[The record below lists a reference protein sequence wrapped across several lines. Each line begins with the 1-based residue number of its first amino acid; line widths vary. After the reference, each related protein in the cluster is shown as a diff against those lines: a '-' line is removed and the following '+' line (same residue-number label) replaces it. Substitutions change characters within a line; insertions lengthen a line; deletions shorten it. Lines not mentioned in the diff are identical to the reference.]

1 MTALKPYMFI
11 LCALPLYSL
20 LCSLPVVAEEA
31 KTNVASAIG
40 ADKFDSSQ
48 PLYINSNSL
57 ELDAEGH
64 IFTYRGDVK
73 ISQGEMLI
81 TAEKV
86 VGTYDDN
93 NQMDEVVCEKNVVI
107 SKGDNLRAAAQKG
120 VYRVKESVVILTE
133 GPEVFNKGNI
143 LTADVI
149 RVFLNEDRS
158 EAEGNVRVK
167 VVQTEGQPVGME
179 DIKKKGLGGGK

>member
-1 MTALKPYMFI
+1 MTVFKIFALA
-11 LCALPLYSL
+11 ALL
-20 LCSLPVVAEEA
+20 LCVFHGPSLIEAEET
-31 KTNVASAIG
+31 KTNVASTLG

-57 ELDAEGH
+57 ELDAEGRV
-64 IFTYRGDVK
+64 FTYRGDVK

-86 VGTYDDN
+86 TGTYDDK

-107 SKGDNLRAAAQKG
+107 SKGDNLRAAAQRG
-120 VYRVKESVVILTE
+120 VYKVKDSVVTLTE
-133 GPEVFNKGNI
+133 GPEVYNKGNI

-167 VVQTEGQPVGME
+167 VVQTEGQSIGME
-179 DIKKKGLGGGK
+179 DIKKKGLEGGK